1 MAKKIRESDIFQGD
15 IFANA
20 KKSAD
25 AYLGSLNALQGEL
38 KEMLTINKAM
48 LDQSTKQLKTT
59 SDLQKRTNAIQ
70 QVTKADKGLVE
81 VEKEKIR
88 VEQELEKLSQQREK
102 TAQQRQRTQV
112 QNRKEEERLAKIK
125 AKNLKLAKQEGQAY
139 SQMSKKLTQLRNK
152 YKNLAVQNKQNTK
165 EGQRLLK
172 TIQQLDG
179 RLKRIDKSVGQS
191 QRNVGNYTSAWGK
204 LGMRLKSVA
213 SAFGLMGGI
222 MGAVSLIKNSFG
234 VVVNFDSAIAN
245 LGAVS
250 GASEQELEKLRNSAL
265 DLSEVTKF
273 TASEVAGLQL
283 ELAKLGFT
291 TEQINQS
298 TESILN
304 LASATGTDLASAS
317 QIAGSTLRAFNLDAS
332 EMDRVASTLGVAT
345 SKSALNMEFLQTAMS
360 KVAPVSSAMGFSI
373 EDTTAILGTLANA
386 GFDASSSATATR
398 NILLKL
404 ADSGG
409 ELAQE
414 LGRPVTSLDELA
426 PALAELEQRGI
437 DVGRALEVTDKR
449 SVSAFLSMVKGTET
463 MINLRDGITDV
474 NDELAEMSEKQL
486 DTISGQL
493 ALLNSKF
500 QRTILGASDSTGA
513 VLKFKNAIKFLTDN
527 LVTIINIIFKAV
539 KSLIIFKTAQ
549 LAVNTIMT
557 TGRVV
562 MIAYKVSVIAMN
574 RGLKSAIRSLKVFN
588 KTMKSNPMGLLI
600 AGLTTA
606 IALLWDLVGATD
618 EASKH
623 QEKLNKAVE
632 DYGKKREQAYKDI
645 DKQSQQD
652 IIAIDK
658 QIAQLKKLG
667 ASKEEIAELEL
678 QKEEIDIDAL
688 TQKFSIEREQ
698 HEELNNKRID
708 ALDKYDLAQGES
720 DAINRIL
727 NDKKLSRAEKIAK
740 FERIWQIELL
750 GTENQKL
757 GQIRTQQRSLEKTAT
772 TQGKIFSQ
780 LDKQVDAQWE
790 LTEQARTNLELA
802 EQKLEVSEIENK
814 TSNDELGTI
823 KHYRQLIS
831 DAQDKLEA
839 TAKTRRDA
847 IPIQKEITKWERE
860 IVKILGDQKKGG
872 DKLKDQ
878 LKKRLAFEKDLNR
891 VFQERN
897 EILNKQNKEEF
908 ERQTKL
914 LDEQIRKELELRQ
927 EQAKSTDF
935 VEKGQK
941 VSLENL
947 SNLMDQKLEIEKQS
961 LNDSADN
968 QIKKETFIFNAR
980 KQQIERDVKDEKIL
994 RSEADQLLL
1003 AEKKLFQEKLKLIDQ
1018 QRLNDIT
1025 DLETERV
1032 KEYDNAN
1039 EEILKLQNA
1048 TIDQID
1054 KNIETQQQTERDML
1068 KQRVDAYREF
1078 TQQIIQLIDKRSD
1091 AEIRAI
1097 DKELAESEKR
1107 EDELRELAQKGTTT
1121 AQQSLASEQKR
1132 QAELERQREEI
1143 EKKKL
1148 RRQAILS
1155 GLDLLSNKIDN
1166 DEPDAVASSIRD
1178 IASLIAIIGN
1188 LPAFAEGT
1196 EYIERGN
1203 APKGKDTIIARVDEG
1218 ERIMTKQQNRQLTGI
1233 SNDELTKIAQDYK
1246 SGSFNDV
1253 QYIKPKQKELHTPFQ
1268 STSMILDKFD
1278 SLQKTIE
1285 NKPMLTEVKW
1295 DDISQMIVEKV
1306 ETKNRIENRHKSSK
1320 GIF

>member
-152 YKNLAVQNKQNTK
+152 YKNLAVQNKENTK
-165 EGQRLLK
+165 EGKKLLK
-172 TIQQLDG
+172 TIQQMDT
-179 RLKRIDKSVGQS
+179 RLKQIDKSVGQS

-204 LGMRLKSVA
+204 LGAKLKSVA
-213 SAFGLMGGI
+213 SAFGLVGGV
-222 MGAVSLIKNSFG
+222 MGAVQLIKNG
-234 VVVNFDSAIAN
+234 TNVVIDFDSAIAN

-250 GASEQELEKLRNSAL
+250 GASEPELEKLKNSAL
-265 DLSEVTKF
+265 DLGESTKF

-291 TEQINQS
+291 TPEILDS

-304 LASATGTDLASAS
+304 LASATGTDLANAS

-332 EMDRVASTLGVAT
+332 EMDRVASVLGVST
-345 SKSALNMEFLQTAMS
+345 TKSALNMEFLQTAMS

-373 EDTTAILGTLANA
+373 EDTTALLGGLANA
-386 GFDASSSATATR
+386 GFDASTSATSTR

-409 ELAQE
+409 DLAQA
-414 LGRPVTSLDELA
+414 LGRPVKNLPDLVEGLKELDSAGVDLATSLEL
-426 PALAELEQRGI
+426 
-437 DVGRALEVTDKR
+437 TDKR
-449 SVSAFLSMVKGTET
+449 SVAAFQTFLKNTDTLVK
-463 MINLRDGITDV
+463 LKDGITDV
-474 NDELAEMSEKQL
+474 NDELAEMSQKQL
-486 DTISGQL
+486 NTISGQM
-493 ALLNSKF
+493 ALLNSKW
-500 QRTILGASDSTGA
+500 QGMILGTSESAGA
-513 VLKFKNAIKFLTDN
+513 VEGLKNAIKFLTNN
-527 LVTIINIIFKAV
+527 LGTIFRILGEVLKLWAIYK
-539 KSLIIFKTAQ
+539 
-549 LAVNTIMT
+549 
-557 TGRVV
+557 GR
-562 MIAYKVSVIAMN
+562 
-574 RGLKSAIRSLKVFN
+574 
-588 KTMKSNPMGLLI
+588 LI
-600 AGLTTA
+600 ALRILNSQFGKSIMSLGKNLSTA
-606 IALLWDLVGATD
+606 NFSMKGAV
-618 EASKH
+618 S
-623 QEKLNKAVE
+623 N
-632 DYGKKREQAYKDI
+632 
-645 DKQSQQD
+645 
-652 IIAIDK
+652 
-658 QIAQLKKLG
+658 LKKLG
-667 ASKEEIAELEL
+667 GALKGIGFAVAIDLALKFAHALYEIANGSRSARI
-678 QKEEIDIDAL
+678 EEEMRANQVEKATNEASETIEGYTKKVEENIKAIEQSREKAL
-688 TQKFSIEREQ
+688 
-698 HEELNNKRID
+698 
-708 ALDKYDLAQGES
+708 
-720 DAINRIL
+720 
-727 NDKKLSRAEKIAK
+727 AK
-740 FERIWQIELL
+740 
-750 GTENQKL
+750 
-757 GQIRTQQRSLEKTAT
+757 
-772 TQGKIFSQ
+772 
-780 LDKQVDAQWE
+780 
-790 LTEQARTNLELA
+790 
-802 EQKLEVSEIENK
+802 
-814 TSNDELGTI
+814 
-823 KHYRQLIS
+823 
-831 DAQDKLEA
+831 
-839 TAKTRRDA
+839 AKTD
-847 IPIQKEITKWERE
+847 KEI
-860 IVKILGDQKKGG
+860 
-872 DKLKDQ
+872 
-878 LKKRLAFEKDLNR
+878 AN
-891 VFQERN
+891 
-897 EILNKQNKEEF
+897 QNA
-908 ERQTKL
+908 
-914 LDEQIRKELELRQ
+914 IY
-927 EQAKSTDF
+927 
-935 VEKGQK
+935 
-941 VSLENL
+941 
-947 SNLMDQKLEIEKQS
+947 
-961 LNDSADN
+961 
-968 QIKKETFIFNAR
+968 
-980 KQQIERDVKDEKIL
+980 
-994 RSEADQLLL
+994 
-1003 AEKKLFQEKLKLIDQ
+1003 DQ
-1018 QRLNDIT
+1018 QRLDAIDEQRQGIQKLVDDEKSIFSQRKKGVSILNSLRKKVEQGDTILIENSKTYAKLIRTALELAGIEDKRFTNIKNDVELIDQVT
-1025 DLETERV
+1025 RLSFKMTGGIQAQM
-1032 KEYDNAN
+1032 NAN
-1039 EEILKLQNA
+1039 LDEQKTKVDLLTSGLEEFNTMQFDQIHANEVADLTAKKYFLTEKDGNKNLINLLNELKKKRTEIERQRTNELLTNGQTLYFNKLTQTSDELLKQIGYYEDILKGTEKIAIRGIKTEEKREEQANKFAETMQSIIPQMQDDAKKEDEILKQRLNA
-1048 TIDQID
+1048 F
-1054 KNIETQQQTERDML
+1054 QQ
-1068 KQRVDAYREF
+1068 F
-1078 TQQIIQLIDKRSD
+1078 TNQIIQQIDKRSD

-1107 EDELRELAQKGTTT
+1107 EDELRQLAIKGTTT

-1203 APKGKDTIIARVDEG
+1203 APKGTDKILARVDEG